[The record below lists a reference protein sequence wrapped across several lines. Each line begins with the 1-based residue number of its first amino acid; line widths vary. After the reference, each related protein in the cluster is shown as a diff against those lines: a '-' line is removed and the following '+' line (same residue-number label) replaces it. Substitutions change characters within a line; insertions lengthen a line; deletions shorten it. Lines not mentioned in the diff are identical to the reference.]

1 MYRSVG
7 KHAVS
12 VPIGVI
18 LCIAG
23 CAVAD
28 EPQKGTAATRRVRDP
43 PTGRGS
49 TRALRLIGQWRGDA
63 DYLRRVVGRELIRH
77 WSRRDPPDEM
87 TTLTLGGQCWYSA
100 RTDIPGCP

>member
-1 MYRSVG
+1 MG

-12 VPIGVI
+12 VPIAAI

-28 EPQKGTAATRRVRDP
+28 EPQEGSAAK
-43 PTGRGS
+43 
-49 TRALRLIGQWRGDA
+49 ALRSIDPSRADA

-77 WSRRDPPDEM
+77 RSRRDPPGEK
-87 TTLTLGGQCWYSA
+87 TTPTGGGQCWYSA
-100 RTDIPGCP
+100 RTDIHGCP